1 MRFVEKSLS
10 QHGQPAFV
18 LEGEGGGRF
27 IAKNLVCTEKVVS
40 LQMDERRR
48 IKLRLLSAFIYIKYS
63 HRLM

>member
-27 IAKNLVCTEKVVS
+27 IAKNLVGMKKGCTVCKRMKGLGNRPFGVYHY
-40 LQMDERRR
+40 M
-48 IKLRLLSAFIYIKYS
+48 I
-63 HRLM
+63 